1 MRAILLHIAA
11 LLLLAPMVSA
21 QNYIGVHKDAVRQF
35 VPDDFPGFVL
45 DAEGRVNHRSFVKFV
60 DLRQEQT
67 LLFVFDLNEICVS
80 MSRMYNTWLYDKLL
94 NNLNHS
100 YLYLGSNTWIED
112 CNGQQFEIRLKR
124 NEWYVT
130 VVTRRRKQT
139 AQPQLTFS
147 N

>member
-1 MRAILLHIAA
+1 M
-11 LLLLAPMVSA
+11 
-21 QNYIGVHKDAVRQF
+21 
-35 VPDDFPGFVL
+35 
-45 DAEGRVNHRSFVKFV
+45 
-60 DLRQEQT
+60 
-67 LLFVFDLNEICVS
+67 LFVFDLNEICVS